1 MKILINIGLPK
12 TSSTN
17 LQNNF
22 YPKISN
28 IEYLGK
34 SNDKSKNK
42 LWVKLNEYIEFRNEK
57 FFDDEK
63 NKEQFKEDFKIFC
76 QKSKKNILISN
87 ENWSVPYQKNS
98 ISGKDEIVSQW
109 KKLHR
114 LNKFILSLNIDF
126 KYFLIFREL
135 KDAIPSLYSTLQHR
149 IVNLFGYDYADFNIL
164 LKSVLNEDKN
174 FEGTRLFFEVY
185 NLNKIKEFFPKDS
198 LKVLYYSDLV
208 NNPETFANSLFK
220 VLEIQP
226 ENNLINAVS
235 KKRRVTKK
243 INQNYLVKGKSF
255 FTSTFKFFLPKKHI
269 AVWEFNSQ
277 ENKISTGLLFKY
289 NFLRILEFDKKLF
302 DQVIKKLNLIRN
314 YDN

>member
-1 MKILINIGLPK
+1 MPK

-17 LQNNF
+17 RKQLLS
-22 YPKISN
+22 KISN

-87 ENWSVPYQKNS
+87 ENWSLPYQKNS

-135 KDAIPSLYSTLQHR
+135 KDAIPSLYSTVQHR
-149 IVNLFGYDYADFNIL
+149 IVDLFGYDYADFNIL
-164 LKSVLNEDKN
+164 LKSVLNEDK
-174 FEGTRLFFEVY
+174 
-185 NLNKIKEFFPKDS
+185 I
-198 LKVLYYSDLV
+198 LKGPDY
-208 NNPETFANSLFK
+208 
-220 VLEIQP
+220 
-226 ENNLINAVS
+226 
-235 KKRRVTKK
+235 
-243 INQNYLVKGKSF
+243 
-255 FTSTFKFFLPKKHI
+255 
-269 AVWEFNSQ
+269 
-277 ENKISTGLLFKY
+277 
-289 NFLRILEFDKKLF
+289 FLRFTI
-302 DQVIKKLNLIRN
+302 
-314 YDN
+314 